1 MSFAL
6 SLCIFHDVA
15 VCKSVDY
22 SETHPH
28 VVTQRRINQAPTFN
42 IKDLTHVRTDLD
54 QIWYVPN
61 NTKCVQDNIVAMLQ
75 FKANPVY
82 QWFLKDNNYN
92 PSINLTMG
100 NHY

>member
-1 MSFAL
+1 M
-6 SLCIFHDVA
+6 
-15 VCKSVDY
+15 
-22 SETHPH
+22 
-28 VVTQRRINQAPTFN
+28 
-42 IKDLTHVRTDLD
+42 RTDLD